1 MNLGEWLS
9 IGSLTVAVLGLA
21 IGIFKRNREQA
32 IKEAEREQKQ
42 ADQHQQ
48 VMEELKT
55 ANRRLDEHNGYAEK
69 FAETAVAITA
79 LSKDIE
85 WIKEKLK

>member
-21 IGIFKRNREQA
+21 YTIFRKGREQA
-32 IKEAEREQKQ
+32 IKDAEREQKQ
-42 ADQHQQ
+42 TDQHEQ
-48 VMEELKT
+48 VMEQLRN
-55 ANRRLDEHNGYAEK
+55 ANKRLDEHNGYAEK
-69 FAETAVAITA
+69 YTQTTIAITA
-79 LSKDIE
+79 LAKDVE

>member
-1 MNLGEWLS
+1 MSIGEWLS
-9 IGSLTVAVLGLA
+9 IGSLAVAVIGLA

-32 IKEAEREQKQ
+32 IKDAEREQRQ
-42 ADQHQQ
+42 ADQHEQ
-48 VMEELKT
+48 VMEQLRN

-69 FAETAVAITA
+69 FASTSVAITA